1 MSVSKASSI
10 PLRRL
15 TVNYTLQ
22 FRDIWRNF
30 DFFVEGFW
38 HTLWISVVAMLAA
51 VVAGTLIAV
60 ARGSKVKI
68 FRVLSSIYVE
78 AIRNTPLLIQI
89 WLLYF
94 GLGEIGIHI
103 PALVCGLISLAINTA
118 AYTAEILRAGFES
131 VNKGIREAMAS
142 LGMTPLQTYRFAVF
156 PLGFRAVLPS
166 LCNMTIQCLLASSLL
181 STLGI
186 NELTNQ
192 ATRIASKTFRSFESY
207 IVIAVIYIFI
217 TLGIT
222 SFFALVTKKTKGSLH

>member
-1 MSVSKASSI
+1 M
-10 PLRRL
+10 
-15 TVNYTLQ
+15 NYTLQ

-30 DFFVEGFW
+30 DFFVEGFF
-38 HTLWISVVAMLAA
+38 HTLWISIVAMLIA
-51 VVAGTLIAV
+51 VIIGTMIAV
-60 ARGSKVKI
+60 ARNSKVKTL
-68 FRVLSSIYVE
+68 RLLSSVYVE

-89 WLLYF
+89 YLLYF
-94 GLGEIGIHI
+94 GLGEVSIQI
-103 PALVCGLISLAINTA
+103 PALACGLISLSLNTA

-131 VNKGIREAMAS
+131 VSKGIREASAS
-142 LGMTPLQTYRFAVF
+142 LGMTLWQTYKVAIF

-207 IVIAVIYIFI
+207 IIIALFYILI

-222 SFFALVTKKTKGSLH
+222 STFNLITKRMKGSLH